1 MTKTPSTEEIQ
12 GKCYLKRLT
21 GAICRHDLGQCPS
34 GSHVM
39 FLVEFAVIFRPEL
52 VVLDETRFEF
62 EERPKLGFCLA
73 PGTS

>member
-1 MTKTPSTEEIQ
+1 
-12 GKCYLKRLT
+12 
-21 GAICRHDLGQCPS
+21 
-34 GSHVM
+34 M

-62 EERPKLGFCLA
+62 EEGPELGFCLA